1 MADLCIHQGQT
12 KTVTYCIK
20 TTNLYNVICF
30 LIDKL
35 FMKFHVYLQ
44 GVECNQDECVNL
56 LLYLQAVECNQ
67 DECVNLLLYLQA
79 VECNQD
85 ECVNLLLEYKAE
97 VDVRDQDSNTAL
109 HIAVKEGLTNIVAL
123 LIRYGANVNLK
134 NKVGGAGSIKGY
146 PGDNIFFPPL
156 FHLRLR
162 QCNWQQL
169 VVTNH
174 DLTKT

>member
-1 MADLCIHQGQT
+1 MADLCIHQGRT

-44 GVECNQDECVNL
+44 GVECNQDK
-56 LLYLQAVECNQ
+56 
-67 DECVNLLLYLQA
+67 CVNLLLYLQA

-134 NKVGGAGSIKGY
+134 NKVGGVGSIKGY